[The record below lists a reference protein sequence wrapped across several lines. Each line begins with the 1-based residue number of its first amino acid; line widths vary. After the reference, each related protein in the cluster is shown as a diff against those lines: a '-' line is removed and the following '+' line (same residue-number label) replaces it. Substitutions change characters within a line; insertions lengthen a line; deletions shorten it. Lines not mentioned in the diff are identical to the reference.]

1 MNVMANGRPEEIQIS
16 LLNGDVREF
25 GHKEAAPA
33 RIVQSDDAEADKANF
48 LVDRVGRNS
57 VKELDRLIADLQR
70 VRDYL
75 VTEGER
81 VQRSI
86 SKYFEASQ
94 STMVSVKV
102 ISDSMSQWQGIDPIR
117 GDKG

>member
-16 LLNGDVREF
+16 LLNGDARDF
-25 GHKEAAPA
+25 GHKVAPPVA
-33 RIVQSDDAEADKANF
+33 QSSEAEADKANF

-57 VKELDRLIADLQR
+57 VKELDRLIADLQQ

-102 ISDSMSQWQGIDPIR
+102 ISDSMSQWKGIDPIR